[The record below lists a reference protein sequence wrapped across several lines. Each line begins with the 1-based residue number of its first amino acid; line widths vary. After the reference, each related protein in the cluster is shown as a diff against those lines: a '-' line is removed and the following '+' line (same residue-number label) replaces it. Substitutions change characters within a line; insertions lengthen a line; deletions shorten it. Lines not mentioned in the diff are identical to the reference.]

1 MSNHLKKE
9 FKHSDVER
17 IRNLVRKDFTTKT
30 KSQTGYR
37 KSTGD
42 YEEGDIWEEGGK
54 NWTIKNGIKQNI
66 TRLDSAKKA
75 AQIPL
80 TCPKCNGSMS
90 YYLSKKIYKINKMC
104 FNCFIDYEAELKKNG
119 LYEEYL
125 MHARKGNLKFFIAEL
140 EQKFTEA
147 LKEDSGYVTEQGD
160 IETWKVNKT
169 AQNNKI
175 TEEFQEYIK
184 YLKSKLD

>member
-1 MSNHLKKE
+1 
-9 FKHSDVER
+9 
-17 IRNLVRKDFTTKT
+17 
-30 KSQTGYR
+30 
-37 KSTGD
+37 
-42 YEEGDIWEEGGK
+42 
-54 NWTIKNGIKQNI
+54 
-66 TRLDSAKKA
+66 
-75 AQIPL
+75 
-80 TCPKCNGSMS
+80 
-90 YYLSKKIYKINKMC
+90 MC

-119 LYEEYL
+119 LYEDYL

>member
-1 MSNHLKKE
+1 MDNQYEKFQGHIL
-9 FKHSDVER
+9 R
-17 IRNLVRKDFTTKT
+17 ILEPATVGDKLSKFCDYTLSILVILNLVAVTLE
-30 KSQTGYR
+30 SV
-37 KSTGD
+37 
-42 YEEGDIWEEGGK
+42 
-54 NWTIKNGIKQNI
+54 
-66 TRLDSAKKA
+66 
-75 AQIPL
+75 P
-80 TCPKCNGSMS
+80 
-90 YYLSKKIYKINKMC
+90 
-104 FNCFIDYEAELKKNG
+104 
-119 LYEEYL
+119 
-125 MHARKGNLKFFIAEL
+125 EL